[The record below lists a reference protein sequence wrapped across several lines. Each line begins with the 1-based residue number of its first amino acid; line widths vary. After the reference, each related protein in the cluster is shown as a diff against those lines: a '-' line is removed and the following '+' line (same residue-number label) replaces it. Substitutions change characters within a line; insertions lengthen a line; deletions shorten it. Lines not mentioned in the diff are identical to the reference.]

1 MLGKQIT
8 GRPLGLATLALA
20 MLAANHAV
28 AQEANGATNII
39 NNPPL
44 LGAGKT
50 LLQAAPRLNRLGG
63 RPLPALSAG
72 VPREVELNLAIQYV
86 NGWIRNPSLETPGGE
101 PRYDKVSLRSYVQ
114 GDAGKAHVV
123 DPGEVWGAPG
133 ASAYV
138 APQIETYP
146 GQTVRISLNNN
157 LPIDPSCTDG
167 KTGVNTPHCFN
178 GTNLHSH
185 GLWVNPA
192 GNSDNV
198 MISINPGVGFQYE
211 YNIPPTHP
219 AGTFWYHT
227 HRHGSTALQVASG
240 MAGALI
246 VRGTRDPT
254 TTDNGDVDTLL
265 KTDGARF
272 PERVLLFQQIQ
283 YGCGGATPFTC
294 KPGEV
299 GRIESYETLSKS
311 WRDTGRYTSINGV
324 VLGTMQKAK
333 AGVVERWRMIHG
345 GIRDSI
351 TFKIRRMADGAPK
364 PAGLRASDTADY
376 VSKYCTGPELEQSL
390 IAADGLTLA
399 KVMPKKAVTFQP
411 AYRWDALVVFPAAGH
426 YCLVND
432 VPVETSVD
440 SGVPSPRLLG
450 VVEVEGGAPVK
461 GAVGDYLQGKLIAA
475 ARANYRA
482 PAVRD
487 KVAAELRD
495 GLKLSSFVPHATIDE
510 KEVTGTQTVVFNIAG
525 GTFQVNGK
533 PFAPGAEPRKLPL
546 GGVEEWTMTSDAGSH
561 PFHIH
566 VNPFQVVKILD
577 PEGNDISGEDGVD
590 PDTGDNQYAGLKGV
604 WKDTLW
610 VKRLPKAS
618 KPYTVVV
625 RTRYE
630 RYIGEFVL
638 HCHIL
643 DHEDKGM
650 MQTVQVVLP
659 DGQGGVSSGHH

>member
-1 MLGKQIT
+1 MLGKQMT
-8 GRPLGLATLALA
+8 GRWLRMGMLTLAV
-20 MLAANHAV
+20 LAASQAV
-28 AQEANGATNII
+28 AQEANVI

-50 LLQAAPRLNRLGG
+50 LLKAASLNRLGG
-63 RPLPALSAG
+63 RPPSNLSEG

-114 GDAGKAHVV
+114 GDSGKAHVV
-123 DPGEVWGAPG
+123 DPGYVWGAPG
-133 ASAYV
+133 SSAYV

-157 LPIDPSCTDG
+157 LPLDPSCTG
-167 KTGVNTPHCFN
+167 TGIGVNTPHCFN

-246 VRGTRDPT
+246 VRGTRKPT
-254 TTDNGDVDTLL
+254 TTDNGDIDTLL
-265 KTDGARF
+265 KTGAARF

-283 YGCGGATPFTC
+283 YTCGDPVRYNC
-294 KPGEV
+294 NPGEV
-299 GRIESYETLSKS
+299 GRIESYAALSKS
-311 WRDTGRYTSINGV
+311 WRDSGHYTSINGV

-333 AGVVERWRMIHG
+333 AGVIERWRMIHG

-351 TFKIRRMADGAPK
+351 TFKIRRLADGAPK
-364 PAGLRASDTADY
+364 LAGLRASETADY
-376 VSKYCTGPELEQSL
+376 VSKYCTGPEVEQSL

-411 AYRWDALVVFPAAGH
+411 AYRWDALVVFPAAGR

-432 VPVETSVD
+432 VPVVTSVD
-440 SGVPSPRLLG
+440 PGVPSPRLLG

-475 ARANYRA
+475 ARANYPA
-482 PAVRD
+482 PAVQD
-487 KVAAELRD
+487 KVAAELKD
-495 GLKLSSFVPHATIDE
+495 GLKLSSFVPHVTIDE
-510 KEVTGTQTVVFNIAG
+510 KEVTGTQTVVFNINSTG
-525 GTFQVNGK
+525 FLVNGS
-533 PFAPGAEPRKLPL
+533 PFTPGAESRKLPL
-546 GGVEEWTMTSDAGSH
+546 GGVEEWTMTSDNGSH

-566 VNPFQVVKILD
+566 VNPFQIVKILD
-577 PEGNDISGEDGVD
+577 PDGKDISGEDGVD
-590 PDTGDNQYAGLKGV
+590 PDTGDTQYAGLKGV

-610 VKRLPKAS
+610 VKRLPNAT

-659 DGQGGVSSGHH
+659 DGHGGVSSGHH